1 MGGTVRRWEITDEFG
16 QRLGCGVIAAV
27 ILPVWFFL
35 ILFAVDDAVAL
46 AVAAALFVVTAV
58 FAGLALRRAR
68 RLPRSVELDAD
79 SVLATEARSGRHERP
94 VDQLARVDIGTSL
107 GVWPLR
113 LTFTDGTVW
122 RLPRELDDLDGFL
135 TALQE
140 RNASLVITDHNPPEP
155 DGAADGPVNGAADGP
170 A

>member
-16 QRLGCGVIAAV
+16 QRLGCGVITAV

-35 ILFAVDDAVAL
+35 ILFAVDDTAAL
-46 AVAAALFVVTAV
+46 AVAAGLFVVTAV

-68 RLPRSVELDAD
+68 RLPRSVELGGDA
-79 SVLATEARSGRHERP
+79 VRATVATLSRSGRREAP

-113 LTFTDGTVW
+113 LTFVDGTVW
-122 RLPRELDDLDGFL
+122 RLPRHLDDLDGFL
-135 TALQE
+135 AALQE
-140 RNASLVITDHNPPEP
+140 RNAALVITDHNPPEP
-155 DGAADGPVNGAADGP
+155 DGPPDGP